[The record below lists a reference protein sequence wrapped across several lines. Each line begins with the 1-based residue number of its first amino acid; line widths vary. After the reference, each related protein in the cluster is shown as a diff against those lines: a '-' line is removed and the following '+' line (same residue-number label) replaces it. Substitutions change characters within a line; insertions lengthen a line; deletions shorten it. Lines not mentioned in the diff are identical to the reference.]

1 MNCNNHITGSLPVH
15 TMYTTDRLILKILT
29 PDDTNEVLAF
39 QCRNREL
46 FERYEPTRPPYFL
59 TPTHQQAILKC
70 EYDLARK
77 CASIRFYVFLKTNP
91 RIIIGTVCLHGFK
104 HRFYRSFP
112 APRVC
117 PRDAGKYSLSPA
129 FGSHRLHL

>member
-1 MNCNNHITGSLPVH
+1 MVLLVVDVQKGIV
-15 TMYTTDRLILKILT
+15 DERLY
-29 PDDTNEVLAF
+29 AF
-39 QCRNREL
+39 
-46 FERYEPTRPPYFL
+46 
-59 TPTHQQAILKC
+59 
-70 EYDLARK
+70 
-77 CASIRFYVFLKTNP
+77 
-91 RIIIGTVCLHGFK
+91 GFK